1 MKLRTLFLTVAFAL
15 FFTSPPHEH
24 EHDCDE
30 VETHTEHADHC
41 QLCLFATASSAVLE
55 ESSSTLPVYDF
66 VGHAAGAS
74 QPGHPRIQAKQHRNR
89 APPLP

>member
-1 MKLRTLFLTVAFAL
+1 MKLLTLTLTVVFAL
-15 FFTSPPHEH
+15 FFTSPPH

-66 VGHAAGAS
+66 VGQAASAS